1 MKLTLLRHGITEG
14 NRRRLYYG
22 STDLPLLSEGWA
34 ALEALRTR
42 GGYPQA
48 TQYYTSGM
56 IRTEQ
61 TLLALYGPVPHEVLP
76 GLREMDFGTFEMRA
90 YEELK
95 HDPAYLAWLEGDVEA
110 NLCPGGESG
119 HIVTKRA
126 LEALAP
132 ILEAEEDAVCVT
144 HGGVIGGLLAQW
156 FPSAEGRYAWTPAP
170 GSGFQI
176 AFQHGIPEEV
186 WAVPDVSVGI

>member
-22 STDLPLLSEGWA
+22 STDLHLLPEGWA
-34 ALEALRTR
+34 ALEAMRAR

-48 TQYYTSGM
+48 MRYYTSGM

-61 TLLALYGPVPHEVLP
+61 TLLALYGPVPHEALP
-76 GLREMDFGTFEMRA
+76 GLREMDFGMFEMRA

-95 HDPAYLAWLEGDVEA
+95 HDPAYLTWLEGDVEA
-110 NLCPGGESG
+110 NFCPGGESG
-119 HIVTKRA
+119 RMVTKRA

-132 ILEAEEDAVCVT
+132 ILKAEEDAICVT

-156 FPSAEGRYAWTPAP
+156 FPSTEGRYAWTPAP
-170 GSGFQI
+170 GHGFQI
-176 AFQHGIPEEV
+176 VFRNGIPGEV
-186 WAVPDVSVGI
+186 LAVPNLTIEI